1 MHPPLFEQFNQILI
15 LIETLPRTI
24 QFRFA
29 TKWEIFLMV
38 LGVFFTLLNSSVQP
52 LMTIAY
58 AEFTSKFIERTNGL
72 GNSSPTILL
81 QYFGGGV
88 VLWVFTY
95 PFNCEI
101 ETILPWIPCRTNA
114 THEES
119 LAEMINDSIA
129 YGILK
134 SVIAV
139 FCLVTGV
146 LSVDMFNYTALK
158 QVTRIRIR
166 LFHSLIRQDIAW
178 YDVTNETNVAVR
190 IIE

>member
-1 MHPPLFEQFNQILI
+1 
-15 LIETLPRTI
+15 
-24 QFRFA
+24 
-29 TKWEIFLMV
+29 
-38 LGVFFTLLNSSVQP
+38 
-52 LMTIAY
+52 
-58 AEFTSKFIERTNGL
+58 
-72 GNSSPTILL
+72 
-81 QYFGGGV
+81 
-88 VLWVFTY
+88 
-95 PFNCEI
+95 
-101 ETILPWIPCRTNA
+101 
-114 THEES
+114 
-119 LAEMINDSIA
+119 MINDSIA